1 MKAGRFREDL
11 YYRINVINI
20 DLPPLRESR
29 EDVAELVRHF
39 LLKTAR
45 EMGSPRSS
53 IDDDVDAGCSW
64 PTTGAGNVRELENE
78 VNRVVAFS
86 DEVVLP
92 DVLSESVRGGRGAY
106 PAAMTTEHAGS
117 LSDLV
122 ARVETSEIQRAL
134 RTAGGNKT
142 KASQILGISRFTLQR
157 KLEKYEID
165 IEEAT

>member
-1 MKAGRFREDL
+1 
-11 YYRINVINI
+11 
-20 DLPPLRESR
+20 
-29 EDVAELVRHF
+29 
-39 LLKTAR
+39 
-45 EMGSPRSS
+45 
-53 IDDDVDAGCSW
+53 
-64 PTTGAGNVRELENE
+64 
-78 VNRVVAFS
+78 
-86 DEVVLP
+86 
-92 DVLSESVRGGRGAY
+92 
-106 PAAMTTEHAGS
+106 MTTEHAGS